1 MHKPVGTATCGSTVV
16 FRGIANDV
24 GLSVS
29 SMDRRSICRTH
40 DSLRLTVEV
49 PIVGHDILFIVL
61 EITHIRAAVHP
72 PQHGTIEFQ
81 TLKDAVLAIVTIT
94 GETGVDFA
102 LVIIFQK
109 NLQFTVAIDIRTA
122 GIVGNECGG
131 DGLVVL
137 GRNFQ
142 IAIVPRGNS
151 RTLRLLHTALHSL
164 HSILI

>member
-16 FRGIANDV
+16 LRGIANDV

-29 SMDRRSICRTH
+29 SMDRSAICRTH

-49 PIVGHDILFIVL
+49 PVVGHDILFIVL
-61 EITHIRAAVHP
+61 EITHIRTAVHP
-72 PQHGTIEFQ
+72 PQHSTIEFQ
-81 TLKDAVLAIVTIT
+81 ALKDAILAVVTIS

-109 NLQFTVAIDIRTA
+109 NLQFTVAIHIRTA
-122 GIVGNECGG
+122 GIVGNKCGG
-131 DGLVVL
+131 DGFVML
-137 GRNFQ
+137 GRNLQ
-142 IAIVPRGNS
+142 IAIGPRGNS
-151 RTLRLLHTALHSL
+151 RTLRLLHTALHRL